1 MLRAQAQYKISSG
14 GSKMLERLFGND
26 GFFGAGAWWI
36 IVLFFLFLAFQECWS
51 EICITDW
58 IPFLILLLIVCSCG
72 RIDGDCG
79 CLDNGYDC

>member
-1 MLRAQAQYKISSG
+1 M
-14 GSKMLERLFGND
+14 GSKLSRLFGGD
-26 GFFGAGAWWI
+26 GCFGGGAWWI

-72 RIDGDCG
+72 GMDGDCG
-79 CLDNGYDC
+79 CLDNGFDC

>member
-1 MLRAQAQYKISSG
+1 MSSKL
-14 GSKMLERLFGND
+14 SRLFGGND
-26 GFFGAGAWWI
+26 GFFNGGAWWI

-72 RIDGDCG
+72 NMDGDCG
-79 CLDNGYDC
+79 CLDNDYDC

>member
-1 MLRAQAQYKISSG
+1 MSSKLSRIFG
-14 GSKMLERLFGND
+14 GCD
-26 GFFGAGAWWI
+26 GFFGGGAWWI
-36 IVLFFLFLAFQECWS
+36 IVFFFLFLAFQECWS

-72 RIDGDCG
+72 GIDGDCG